1 MRSCAARVPGQCGRH
16 TERENTDHPPYLRHR
31 ELEAQLGRDEHKV
44 GLLAAP
50 RREELL
56 GVLDDDVHRVHVLL
70 AEAKGVDV
78 VPERLAERVL
88 HVVLVAHLVRVRRR
102 EDERHVHVEVVG
114 VLDRADNLEDLVLE
128 IFTALLRLHKVV
140 LPVFCYCGGMSGWL
154 MGLKNIKNNNWGKL
168 TW

>member
-1 MRSCAARVPGQCGRH
+1 MANRQG
-16 TERENTDHPPYLRHR
+16 TDHPPYLRHR

-114 VLDRADNLEDLVLE
+114 VLDRADNL
-128 IFTALLRLHKVV
+128 HKNKKW
-140 LPVFCYCGGMSGWL
+140 P
-154 MGLKNIKNNNWGKL
+154 
-168 TW
+168 

>member
-1 MRSCAARVPGQCGRH
+1 MAKRQS
-16 TERENTDHPPYLRHR
+16 TDHPPYLRHC
-31 ELEAQLGRDEHKV
+31 ELEAQLGRNEHKV

-140 LPVFCYCGGMSGWL
+140 LPVLLLLRGNVSVTLRHCKKKKKSRKKRKFSRL
-154 MGLKNIKNNNWGKL
+154 DF
-168 TW
+168 